1 MDHRREA
8 FIGFLVACGHSTE
21 LFEVAEEIFDEMA
34 PAVHMI
40 VARDGLGAIGF
51 WRNDRHGAAFVQRG
65 AQPIGVEGFVGKQRV
80 EVDILDQGL
89 DADTVMT
96 LARHQDEAH
105 QVTQRIDQRHD
116 FGCQTAARPADGL
129 ILSPPFAPAPCWW
142 TRMIVPSIITYSKS
156 GSPDNASKIES
167 KTPFCAHRR
176 KRRKTEFQLPK
187 PDGRSRHGAPVRATH
202 KTASTKSRL
211 SVSLRPGSPSLPGT
225 TGAIRSHCTSLN
237 TVRSKTTLHWVVLN
251 QIAHLRGIPRVK
263 PNVHRP

>member
-1 MDHRREA
+1 MEIERIAVEVGLEVDFGREA
-8 FIGFLVACGHSTE
+8 
-21 LFEVAEEIFDEMA
+21 
-34 PAVHMI
+34 
-40 VARDGLGAIGF
+40 
-51 WRNDRHGAAFVQRG
+51 
-65 AQPIGVEGFVGKQRV
+65 
-80 EVDILDQGL
+80 
-89 DADTVMT
+89 
-96 LARHQDEAH
+96 
-105 QVTQRIDQRHD
+105 
-116 FGCQTAARPADGL
+116 AARAAKSL
-129 ILSPPFAPAPCWW
+129 ILSPPLAPAPCWW

-211 SVSLRPGSPSLPGT
+211 SVPLRPGSPSLPGR

-251 QIAHLRGIPRVK
+251 QISHLRGIPRVK